1 MAARSQVGA
10 VPVTGKRTLARW
22 IRIIVVLGIGLAVF
36 FPVLFVVAWRTF
48 AGGRLGWI
56 PSLLAFSLLGL
67 VTGCAAVSRHWATA
81 RRLTSIT
88 LAVIAGI
95 GGIAAA
101 HFAPATP
108 GRLRHEIEVFAQPS
122 WRLVDDTVDGS
133 AFCFLDP
140 CWSVTREYQVEADVH
155 DVEAG
160 LRPLLASRH
169 CFQPTPGIDPNHWAC
184 GDQGGDVVVS
194 VDVARKGNGATAVYI
209 GAG

>member
-1 MAARSQVGA
+1 MAAQSQVGA
-10 VPVTGKRTLARW
+10 GPVTGKRILARS
-22 IRIIVVLGIGLAVF
+22 IRIIVVLGIGLALF
-36 FPVLFVVAWRTF
+36 FPVLFAVAWRTF

-67 VTGCAAVSRHWATA
+67 VTGWAAVSRHWATA

-122 WRLVDDTVDGS
+122 WRLVDDAVDGN
-133 AFCFLDP
+133 AFCFDY
-140 CWSVTREYQVEADVH
+140 CTSVTREYQIEADLD
-155 DVEAG
+155 DVLAE

-169 CFQPTPGIDPNHWAC
+169 CFRPTPGVAPNSWHC
-184 GDQGGDVVVS
+184 GDQAGDVVVT
-194 VDVARKGNGATAVYI
+194 VDIARERNGVTTVSI
-209 GAG
+209 IAG